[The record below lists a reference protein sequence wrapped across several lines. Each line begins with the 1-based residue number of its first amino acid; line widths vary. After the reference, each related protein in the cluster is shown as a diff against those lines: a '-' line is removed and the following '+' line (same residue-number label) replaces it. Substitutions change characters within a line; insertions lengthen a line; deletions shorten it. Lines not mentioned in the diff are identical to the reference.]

1 MQAGCLPN
9 PTAGGRLSIT
19 ITSRPTPM
27 EAPVGNVDVP
37 RNAALSLANGHAR
50 MRIDEVFEGV
60 SNPIVYTS
68 IKPLTPHGPASRPS
82 VGELVASRISRV
94 VSRVS
99 RAGRRPS
106 DCEDRRAFSSLF
118 RGFRRAGRAGA
129 RSRGGV

>member
-27 EAPVGNVDVP
+27 VAPVGNVDVP
-37 RNAALSLANGHAR
+37 RNAALSLANGHAM

-68 IKPLTPHGPASRPS
+68 IKPLTPDGPASRPA
-82 VGELVASRISRV
+82 VGSLVASRISRV

-106 DCEDRRAFSSLF
+106 DCEARRAFSGVFL
-118 RGFRRAGRAGA
+118 GFWRAGRAGA